1 MWEWP
6 NAKFKVIASNKKAS
20 YFDLFIEQNTV
31 NFDGIQVST
40 L

>member
-6 NAKFKVIASNKKAS
+6 NAKFKVIASNEKAS
-20 YFDLFIEQNTV
+20 YFDLFIEQNSV